1 MVAFFV
7 KNLYDCYILRFA
19 AIKMPVS
26 SVKAQMEY
34 LMSDLSSERGGT
46 SDDIFQNIIPM
57 RS

>member
-7 KNLYDCYILRFA
+7 A
-19 AIKMPVS
+19 TIKMSVS

-34 LMSDLSSERGGT
+34 LMSNLSSERRGT
-46 SDDIFQNIIPM
+46 SDDISQNIIPM